1 MAENEYVIDISTNAN
16 PTSIEELSTL
26 ITETT
31 DNANEL
37 SSVNVDINTDD
48 ALDHLD
54 EMNNLLDEIYGT
66 DEELILD
73 INTEEAVNGLD
84 NAASSASELQSNI
97 DNIDPSNINDVGTA
111 GDNASSGMDNA
122 SASSDAFQGALGGV
136 AAMGI
141 IATLKEAASAS
152 DKYNQSVG
160 ALSTNLGSDAL
171 GDKVV
176 SSVGKSAA
184 TYGVAGSAARSY
196 ANMLAISGVKNEAV
210 FSSMTKNIAGMGYIS
225 KRTGETAEA
234 AQNRVTN
241 SLLRVA
247 KSGTIS
253 TMALRNMGVS
263 AQDLESAAGMSLD
276 NINAKMET
284 MTEAERWEYLNTL
297 LSNTGK
303 VQEGAAKA
311 SGTLE
316 TKMNALGMKI
326 GGVTRRLGAMIMPS
340 VLSFIGMLTD
350 GVTGLLDWFDSLP
363 SSAQG
368 VIGTIALV
376 IGVFGI
382 LAAGGFAVMKTVSS
396 VQKTFSGFKSAMG
409 ICEASKK
416 NGDCFSSL
424 SESIKSKAG
433 NIKST
438 ISGMAGHVKDAIVSP
453 NGSIKTAGSTI
464 LQYAKDGLTAGK
476 NAVIGAGKFVFAAA
490 TRAGAWLMELPA
502 KISAT
507 VSNWAL
513 AASEYALLLPLL
525 LVVAAIIAVV
535 AVLWYLYNNNETVRA
550 GIDWL
555 IASFWNFVG
564 MLGQIPAAIQGF
576 VSSGIAWISQLPGR
590 IWMYLIAIIAR
601 VASWGANLISNGRN
615 TASKFV
621 TTVVSFFTS
630 LPSKI
635 YNAIKGVVDYFRKVF
650 TDAGMAAYNA
660 MLATP
665 ILGDLIRAGGD
676 AIGWL
681 MGTAGGDTAGGDS
694 GYAAGGDFT
703 TASTGYK
710 PPNLDRNINQS
721 SNNGNTYNYYNT
733 NDLKGIIDKDAAE
746 YIIDTITKK
755 TREDLLKI
763 GKVV

>member
-1 MAENEYVIDISTNAN
+1 MVENEYIIDVSTDAD
-16 PTSIEELSTL
+16 PTPIEELGEKIQTVV
-26 ITETT
+26 EA
-31 DNANEL
+31 ANEL
-37 SSVNVDINTDD
+37 SNSFDNINGDGINDVATSS
-48 ALDHLD
+48 D
-54 EMNNLLDEIYGT
+54 E
-66 DEELILD
+66 
-73 INTEEAVNGLD
+73 ASSGLE

-136 AAMGI
+136 AAIGI

-160 ALSTNLGSDAL
+160 ALSTNLGSDVL
-171 GDKVV
+171 GEKVV
-176 SSVGKSAA
+176 SGVGKAA
-184 TYGVAGSAARSY
+184 ASYGVAGSAARSY

-284 MTEAERWEYLNTL
+284 MTEAERWEYLNDL
-297 LSNTGK
+297 LNKTGK

-340 VLSFIGMLTD
+340 VLFFLTMLTD
-350 GVTGLLDWFDSLP
+350 GVSGVLDWFDSLP

-368 VIGTIALV
+368 VIGALAALV
-376 IGVFGI
+376 GGFGI
-382 LAAGGFAVMKTVSS
+382 VAAGGFAVIKGVSS
-396 VQKTFSGFKSAMG
+396 VHKTFSGFKSAMG

-438 ISGMAGHVKDAIVSP
+438 ISSMAGHVKDAIVSP

-601 VASWGANLISNGRN
+601 VMAWGINLINNGRN

-630 LPSKI
+630 LPGKI
-635 YNAIKGVVDYFRKVF
+635 YNAIKGVADKVKSVF
-650 TDAGMAAYNA
+650 ANA
-660 MLATP
+660 
-665 ILGDLIRAGGD
+665 
-676 AIGWL
+676 
-681 MGTAGGDTAGGDS
+681 GTAAWNAFVAALDSVSGGLASIAINAVQGGVSGGDS
-694 GYAAGGDFT
+694 GYTAGGDFT

-710 PPNLDRNINQS
+710 PPNFDRNINQS